1 MLTKKLKRITEF
13 GAIDKILEDGLA
25 GKIKLYTKLK
35 ADVQLSINRI
45 KHLPMNGG
53 ASRKIILEENIPYQH
68 HISGET
74 IELGFEAIE
83 ALNTYGGLSN
93 EHLALV
99 FQLDDSY
106 ELSSIKGIKPIT
118 FRDVYTEEPDSA
130 WQASYIHLIALAI
143 EELSKANKSTNAK
156 HVHEWISSEL
166 KSNNSEFKTFLD
178 GISAYDP
185 TKKPNDKG
193 YDSELSPYSQT
204 YDENIVLKYNQSKP
218 VNRKNFRNKVT
229 YVNKT
234 LKSSSSSSSSS

>member
-1 MLTKKLKRITEF
+1 MLTNKLKRITEF

-45 KHLPMNGG
+45 KHIPMHGG
-53 ASRKIILEENIPYQH
+53 TSTKITLEKNIPYQH
-68 HISGET
+68 HSSGDT

-83 ALNTYGGLSN
+83 ALNTYRRLSN

-118 FRDVYTEEPDSA
+118 FRDVYTEEPDSE
-130 WQASYIHLIALAI
+130 WQASYIHLIAIAI
-143 EELSKANKSTNAK
+143 KELSKANKSTNAK

-178 GISAYDP
+178 GISA
-185 TKKPNDKG
+185 
-193 YDSELSPYSQT
+193 
-204 YDENIVLKYNQSKP
+204 
-218 VNRKNFRNKVT
+218 
-229 YVNKT
+229 
-234 LKSSSSSSSSS
+234 